1 MRVAGWIVLMASWAA
16 WWYPFIFHAPHYQ
29 KRPSITARGPTLAG
43 LLLEVTAIFL
53 AFACRLP
60 PDTPPGFLRI
70 AGTAVFGLIAAVL
83 AWTSVVH
90 LGKQFRVNAGLYED
104 HELVNSGPYAIV
116 RHPIYSSLLGML
128 LSTLCLGTGWQ
139 WAVLSLGLFVAG
151 TEIRVHTEDRL
162 LASRFDGQFAAY
174 RKKVPAYVPFVR

>member
-1 MRVAGWIVLMASWAA
+1 MRVAGWIVLMASWVV
-16 WWYPFIFHAPHYQ
+16 WWYPFIFRAPHLQ
-29 KRPSITARGPTLAG
+29 KRPSVTARGPTLAG

-60 PDTPPGFLRI
+60 PDSPPGILRL
-70 AGTAVFGLIAAVL
+70 AGTAGFGLIATVL
-83 AWTSVVH
+83 AWTSVTH

-104 HELVNSGPYAIV
+104 HELVKTGPYAIV

-128 LSTLCLGTGWQ
+128 LSTLCLATGWQ
-139 WAVLSLGLFVAG
+139 CAVVSLAVFVAG

-162 LASRFDGQFAAY
+162 LASRFGGQFAEY
-174 RKKVPAYVPFVR
+174 RRKVPAYVPFVR